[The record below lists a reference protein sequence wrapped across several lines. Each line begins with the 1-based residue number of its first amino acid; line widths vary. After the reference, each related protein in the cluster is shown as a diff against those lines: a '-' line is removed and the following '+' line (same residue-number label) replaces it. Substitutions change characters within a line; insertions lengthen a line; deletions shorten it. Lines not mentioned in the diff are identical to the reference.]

1 MNTIKVTFELAHRIR
16 RDGRTPIMLRVSN
29 GRKMRKRI
37 STGQLVFPKEFRP
50 NKYGQWIGANDS
62 MAYQKNEILKDTLHK
77 AETIIFKME
86 HDGIPISQ
94 NNIVDYIKGKEKETS
109 FIRYYE
115 QVLNMHKEAK
125 RVHLYRRYNSLL
137 KKIKLFQK
145 GKDLEFNDITV
156 HWLDDFQSHHLNRGL
171 AINTVSKDLDMVRT
185 VLFRAI
191 KEDLFSISN
200 NPYFKFKLQYTKV
213 KRTKLTIEEIRRIEA
228 LELKEGSLLW
238 HTKNYFLFSFLCCGI
253 RFGDICRLRYSN
265 IVDGKLIYT
274 MNKTTNTRTITLY
287 DKAIKIL
294 QYYQNQEHNP
304 DDYLFPILPPETKD
318 ADIFKQY
325 QQISAKNALINK
337 ELKKIAKL
345 AEISQTISF
354 HIARHSF
361 ASIARTSKVDIYD
374 ISKSLAHSQ
383 IRTTQLYC
391 DSLDDQAADNAVR
404 VVGNL

>member
-16 RDGRTPIMLRVSN
+16 RDGRTPIMLRVSS

-37 STGQLVFPKEFRP
+37 STGQLVFPKDFRY
-50 NKYGQWIGANDS
+50 NKYGQWISANDS

-77 AETIIFKME
+77 AETIIFKMGN
-86 HDGIPISQ
+86 DGILISQ

-115 QVLNMHKEAK
+115 YVLNMHIESK
-125 RVHLYRRYNSLL
+125 RYHLSRRYNSLL
-137 KKIKLFQK
+137 KKLKTFQK

-156 HWLDDFQSHHLNRGL
+156 RWLEDFQTYYLSRGL
-171 AINTVSKDLDMVRT
+171 ALNTVSKDLDMIKT
-185 VLFRAI
+185 ILFRAI
-191 KEDLFSISN
+191 KEDLCSISN
-200 NPYFKFKLQYTKV
+200 NPFFKFKLRYTKV
-213 KRTKLTIEEIRRIEA
+213 KRTKLTIDEIRRIEA
-228 LELKEGSLLW
+228 LELQEGSRMW
-238 HTKNYFLFSFLCCGI
+238 HTKNFFLFSFLCCGL
-253 RFGDICRLRYSN
+253 RFGDVCRLKYSN
-265 IVDGKLIYT
+265 IVDGKIIYT

-287 DKAIKIL
+287 EKALKIL
-294 QYYQNQEHNP
+294 EYYQKQDHNQ
-304 DDYLFPILPPETKD
+304 DDYLFPILPQSAKD
-318 ADIFKQY
+318 AEIFEQY
-325 QQISAKNALINK
+325 RLISAKNALINK